1 MNILYIAGKIP
12 YPIYLDGGTLMNYHV
27 MQGLK
32 KNHNI
37 DFLTFSQEGIPMG
50 FIEGLCHNFYG
61 VQQNSKISISHYIR
75 SVMGLLPPFH
85 FNKSNEFVEKLDALT
100 QNNNY
105 DVIFI
110 DSIYMEIYSVTLK
123 HPNKVISLHDSIS
136 LLYNTFTAGTNN
148 ILLKIYYEFCSYVFK
163 KYELRILNQY
173 SKCFF
178 VSKKDEEYLIKGKND
193 IVSSCVIPNGYNLDL
208 INKNSNQEVDSNS
221 IVFSGIMDY
230 KPNIDAVIHFVK
242 SIFPLILMVKP
253 DVKFYIIG
261 KNPSK
266 EVCGLKSEN
275 VIITGWVESISEYI
289 CKGTVYVSPLVSGAG
304 LKNKIIEAMALKIAI
319 VATSL
324 SVDGIDVQDDEHLYI
339 ADSAEVFASRVIE
352 LIDNR
357 EKRDKFVKNS
367 HDLILKKYNWENIL
381 KKYEMEII
389 KSSLT

>member
-1 MNILYIAGKIP
+1 MKILYIAEKIP

-27 MQGLK
+27 LHGLN

-37 DFLTFSQEGIPMG
+37 DFISFSQENIPIG
-50 FIEGLCHNFYG
+50 FLKNLCDNFYG
-61 VQQNSKISISHYIR
+61 IKPNSKINKTHYIK
-75 SVMGLLPPFH
+75 SAISLLPPFY
-85 FNKSNEFVEKLDALT
+85 FNKSNDFVRKLGNLIK
-100 QNNNY
+100 NNNY
-105 DVIFI
+105 DVIFT
-110 DSIYMEIYSVTLK
+110 DSIFMEIYSANITHHCK
-123 HPNKVISLHDSIS
+123 IISLHDSIS
-136 LLYNTFTAGTNN
+136 LLYKTFSINADNY
-148 ILLKIYYEFCSYVFK
+148 LDKFYYKFCSYIYK
-163 KYELRILNQY
+163 KYELKILNSY

-178 VSKKDEEYLIKGKND
+178 VSKKDERYLIEGKKD
-193 IVSSCVIPNGYNLDL
+193 IVSSQVIPNGYNSDLVDL
-208 INKNSNQEVDSNS
+208 IKNHEPETNS

-230 KPNIDAVIHFVK
+230 KPNVDAVLYFVK
-242 SIFPLILMVKP
+242 NIFPLILIAKP
-253 DVKFYIIG
+253 VVKFYIIG

-289 CKGTVYVSPLVSGAG
+289 SKGTVYVSPLVSGAG
-304 LKNKIIEAMALKIAI
+304 LKNKIFEAMALKIAI

-339 ADSAEVFASRVIE
+339 ADSAQAFASRVIE

-367 HDLILKKYNWENIL
+367 HDLIIEKYNWDNIL

-389 KSSLT
+389 KTSLT

>member
-1 MNILYIAGKIP
+1 MNILYIAEKIP

-32 KNHNI
+32 KEHNI
-37 DFLTFSQEGIPMG
+37 DFITFSQENIPSG
-50 FIEGLCHNFYG
+50 FIEGLCNNFYG
-61 VQQNSKISISHYIR
+61 IKPNSKINITHYIK
-75 SVMGLLPPFH
+75 SVLAVLPPFH
-85 FNKSNEFVEKLDALT
+85 FNKSKDFMRKIEVLAE
-100 QNNNY
+100 NNNY
-105 DVIFI
+105 DVIFT
-110 DSIYMEIYSVTLK
+110 DSIHMEIYSANLR

-136 LLYNTFTAGTNN
+136 LLYKTFIEGTNN
-148 ILLKIYYEFCSYVFK
+148 VFLMIYYAFCSYVFR
-163 KYELRILNQY
+163 KYELRILKQY

-178 VSKKDEEYLIKGKND
+178 VSKKDEEYLIKGNID
-193 IVSSCVIPNGYNLDL
+193 IVSSCVIPNGYNIDL
-208 INKNSNQEVDSNS
+208 INKNNDQVADSNS

-253 DVKFYIIG
+253 DLKFYIIG

-289 CKGTVYVSPLVSGAG
+289 CKGTVYISPLVSGAG

-324 SVDGIDVQDDEHLYI
+324 SVDGIEVQDDEHLYI

-352 LIDNR
+352 LIDNS

-367 HDLILKKYNWENIL
+367 HDLILKQYNWENI
-381 KKYEMEII
+381 
-389 KSSLT
+389 